1 MTTVVKVLPLDVDTS
16 KKLPADGKVAAAV
29 GLLGYWLTVTVPVPV
44 LPVTV
49 VPLLVAVAGMVGS
62 VVDALTGLI
71 AAAVGVTA
79 LDEREATLV
88 PAEFVAFAVNV
99 YAIPF
104 VKPVTV
110 ELVPDGVKPLQV
122 VQAGDE
128 VIVYPVMVAPPSEA
142 GAV

>member
-1 MTTVVKVLPLDVDTS
+1 VKVLPLDVDTS
-16 KKLPADGKVAAAV
+16 KKLPADGKVAAAD

-44 LPVTV
+44 LPVAV
-49 VPLLVAVAGMVGS
+49 VPLLVTIAGTFASEVVA
-62 VVDALTGLI
+62 LIGLI

-79 LDEREATLV
+79 LDGREATLV

-99 YAIPF
+99 YAVPF

-110 ELVPDGVKPLQV
+110 EFVPDGVKPV
-122 VQAGDE
+122 HAEQAGDE
-128 VIVYPVMVAPPSEA
+128 VIVYPVMVAPPAEA